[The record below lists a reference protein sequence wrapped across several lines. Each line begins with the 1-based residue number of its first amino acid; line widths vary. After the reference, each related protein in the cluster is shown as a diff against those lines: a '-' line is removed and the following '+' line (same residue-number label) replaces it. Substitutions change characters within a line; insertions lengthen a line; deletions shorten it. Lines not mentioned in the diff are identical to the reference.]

1 MLAPRRLVLR
11 RRPGGQ
17 TPFLPARSKV
27 CCGSGGRPQGRP
39 PGRVVPVMTHIPL
52 TQGAA
57 LSGGAPPFPGTPF
70 GFTWWL
76 VRQVPK
82 RAALLLA
89 ITVTGTGLQSLA
101 PYAVGGLIDAVEQ
114 ALWEAVPVWFVLLV
128 LAWLVGPL
136 ITRFYTLANAFTMTR
151 MRAIGDRALFA
162 HTIGQATRFFSDNF
176 VGSIS
181 QRIRRG
187 ANTAPQLFEAVVSP
201 MARFLTSVTVAA
213 ILLAVA
219 AGQYALGFL
228 AFAVV
233 FVAVTVP
240 MARLVVK
247 RTQAHALAR
256 SRVTGRIADGVANA
270 DVIRSFAAWR
280 LEELGLEPL
289 SEAEYR
295 CARDVRISLTLM
307 RVAQLCLSVGFMSLI
322 VWIALAAAQA
332 GGTTPGEIA
341 MILTVGVQLGVAI
354 TQLGD
359 DVLSVFEHVG
369 ELGDSLD
376 ALSAPHEIPDAP
388 DAVPLAPG
396 PGGVEFDDLTF
407 HYPDGTTVFRN
418 LGLRIQPGERVG
430 IVGRSGAGKS
440 TLVRLLTR
448 RHVPTAGVIRVDGQ
462 DLAQVTRVSLCR
474 AIGEVPQTTEM
485 FHRSI
490 RDNVGYGR
498 PDATAEDVERAAR
511 DAGAHGFILDR
522 PNGYEAVV
530 GEKGVKLSGGER
542 QRIAVARA
550 FLKDAPILLLDE
562 ATSSLDTET
571 EIALQSALWRLMHG
585 RTVVAIAHR
594 LSTLRAM
601 DRIVVL
607 DEGVIVEEGRPA
619 DLIATSGAF
628 ARAWQLQ
635 HNQDLAAE

>member
-1 MLAPRRLVLR
+1 MSQV
-11 RRPGGQ
+11 
-17 TPFLPARSKV
+17 
-27 CCGSGGRPQGRP
+27 
-39 PGRVVPVMTHIPL
+39 PL

-57 LSGGAPPFPGTPF
+57 TARGAAPFPATPF
-70 GFTWWL
+70 AFTWWL

-82 RAALLLA
+82 RALLLLA

-101 PYAVGGLIDAVEQ
+101 PYAIGKLIDAVEQ
-114 ALWEAVPVWFVLLV
+114 SMWEAVPPWFAFLV
-128 LAWLVGPL
+128 VAWLVGPL
-136 ITRFYTLANAFTMTR
+136 ITRLYTLANAFTMPR
-151 MRAIGDRALFA
+151 MRAIADRALFA
-162 HTIGQATRFFSDNF
+162 HTIGQATRFFTDNF

-187 ANTAPQLFEAVVSP
+187 ANTTPQLFESIVSP
-201 MARFLTSVTVAA
+201 MTRFLTSVTVAA

-247 RTQAHALAR
+247 RTTANALAR

-280 LEELGLEPL
+280 IEEQGLEPL
-289 SEAEYR
+289 SEEEYR
-295 CARDVRISLTLM
+295 RARDVRISLTFM
-307 RVAQLCLSVGFMSLI
+307 RVTQLILSVSFMSLI
-322 VWIALAAAQA
+322 VWIALAAARA
-332 GGTTPGEIA
+332 GEASPGEIA

-359 DVLSVFEHVG
+359 DVLNVFEHAG
-369 ELGDSLD
+369 ELKDSLD
-376 ALSAPHEIPDAP
+376 ALAVPHEIPDAA
-388 DAVPLAPG
+388 DAVALAPG
-396 PGGVEFDDLTF
+396 KGGIDFDDLTF
-407 HYPDGTTVFRN
+407 AYPDGTEVFRN
-418 LGLRIQPGERVG
+418 LELRIRPGERVG

-448 RHVPTAGVIRVDGQ
+448 RHVPTAGAIRIDGQ
-462 DLAQVTRVSLCR
+462 DLARVTRVSLCR

-490 RDNVGYGR
+490 RDNIRYGR
-498 PDATAEDVERAAR
+498 PDAAPADVERAAS
-511 DAGAHGFILDR
+511 DAGAHAFILAR
-522 PNGYEAVV
+522 PNGYDSVV

-542 QRIAVARA
+542 QRVAVARA

-571 EIALQSALWRLMHG
+571 EIALQAALWRLMHG

-601 DRIVVL
+601 DRIIVL
-607 DEGVIVEEGRPA
+607 EEGVIVEEGRPA

-635 HNQDLAAE
+635 HNQDIAAE